1 MKLDIRIGIYPLNK
15 VIKDLDFIQKVLLK
29 HQHKFN

>member
-15 VIKDLDFIQKVLLK
+15 VFEDLDFIQKALLK
-29 HQHKFN
+29 HQYKFN